1 MICGPWGHYIQV
13 NLNKNRKTF
22 YCFFAIHGIASVK
35 RSCLPFGNTFGLFC
49 FPRVQDALSGSVYP
63 TYRLPRVLLGTPMGD
78 IILLLRFRK
87 AIRHPHG
94 DLLRTLGKHIRLFSF
109 SESVRLLFW
118 VTPTLIFCRPRTSG
132 WEACYY
138 SLILVAMHFRLSH
151 SNDAAWMD
159 LLWIASLKL
168 IIFTDIRTIKGL
180 KTKMS
185 GFDIFNQKKCVYWS
199 GKCLLWRYVDNIYP
213 LIWQGFRED

>member
-1 MICGPWGHYIQV
+1 M
-13 NLNKNRKTF
+13 
-22 YCFFAIHGIASVK
+22 K

-63 TYRLPRVLLGTPMGD
+63 TCRLPRVLLGTPMGD
-78 IILLLRFRK
+78 IIPLLRFRK

-138 SLILVAMHFRLSH
+138 SLILVAMHFRLFH

-185 GFDIFNQKKCVYWS
+185 GFDVFSNMKKIS
-199 GKCLLWRYVDNIYP
+199 CLRLREY
-213 LIWQGFRED
+213 FRG